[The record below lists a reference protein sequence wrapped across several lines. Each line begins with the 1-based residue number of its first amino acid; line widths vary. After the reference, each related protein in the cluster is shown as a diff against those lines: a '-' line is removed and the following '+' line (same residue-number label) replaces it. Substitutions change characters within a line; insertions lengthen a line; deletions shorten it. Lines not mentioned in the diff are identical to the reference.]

1 MKDEKYCTVLYV
13 GSIDVFRIYVVF
25 NGGQNFVGEKES
37 FCYFESVTKRVSF
50 CYPYFYV
57 TLVLCFNRIM
67 TYAIHF
73 TYKAAVGMLKQHLN
87 WLFWLKIFDSN
98 VMSGKIRSNST
109 SHRVKLAVSKSM

>member
-1 MKDEKYCTVLYV
+1 
-13 GSIDVFRIYVVF
+13 
-25 NGGQNFVGEKES
+25 
-37 FCYFESVTKRVSF
+37 
-50 CYPYFYV
+50 
-57 TLVLCFNRIM
+57 M

-98 VMSGKIRSNST
+98 VMSGKIRSNCT